1 MRRRVQIAHHDR
13 GSQVVLFEPFDQ
25 HPFSVEMSQQIRGL
39 LKPNRLPPA
48 PAPQHRLGVRR
59 QNDGAGSGLLKS
71 QRISAAGLLEG
82 MMGMLD
88 CRDGGGGG
96 QVPDQPLDQSRLSG
110 IRRSD
115 ERNHAHCGG
124 TVTVAKG
131 EIEGKHRIVIAGMIS
146 RSLVLILLP
155 LTLWAQAAPAP
166 QEPIKITAE
175 PLGDVEAGVVMRVAL
190 HFNLPADVPAEL
202 PLVAQG
208 SFLQGG
214 KVVRNFRWV
223 LRPTDRTG
231 FEVIQTLPA
240 GELEMEVRLL
250 STPEEATPMLLAKT
264 TSRISVAPKG
274 TPYVAGEEGT
284 AEGMLAEGVVP
295 ESSGSIRIL
304 PPRRDLA
311 PHLFLVDVEVKPP
324 IRRVEFFV
332 DGKKIFTKNAPP
344 YRTELDLGAIPRR
357 VEVRVVGYDPA
368 GRYVDADAWIVNER
382 ETPLEVKITRT
393 VTGDEVSHFKISI
406 QNPKNTRLQKV
417 ELFAGDRKL
426 HEWIRPPYAFDIANA
441 QLGGVEFIRASA
453 LDETGFE
460 ATDLLYLDGGRYF
473 EELEVNLVELPVS
486 VLDLA
491 GAAVVD
497 LKQEDFQVFEEKKPQ
512 KISGFGFSTDLPLS
526 VGVLV
531 DHSGS
536 MLPRIKDARTAAIE
550 FFKQII
556 GPRDRAFFGGF
567 SWQASDI
574 TPFVAEIASLESQVS
589 IMPEAQGGT
598 ALHDA
603 IISGLYRFRTIP
615 GRKALVIVTD
625 GEDTVSRIT
634 YDDMLHYVRAARV
647 PLYFI
652 GVGMSALDFG
662 VTSKLKGLAAET
674 GGMSYFVRDV
684 KALKD
689 VYAQLEKELRTQ
701 YLISYYTQSSKNDR
715 AYRTV
720 EVRTTRPGVKVR
732 TVRGFIP

>member
-1 MRRRVQIAHHDR
+1 M
-13 GSQVVLFEPFDQ
+13 
-25 HPFSVEMSQQIRGL
+25 
-39 LKPNRLPPA
+39 
-48 PAPQHRLGVRR
+48 
-59 QNDGAGSGLLKS
+59 
-71 QRISAAGLLEG
+71 
-82 MMGMLD
+82 
-88 CRDGGGGG
+88 
-96 QVPDQPLDQSRLSG
+96 
-110 IRRSD
+110 
-115 ERNHAHCGG
+115 
-124 TVTVAKG
+124 
-131 EIEGKHRIVIAGMIS
+131 
-146 RSLVLILLP
+146 LILLP
-155 LTLWAQAAPAP
+155 LTLLAQAAPAP
-166 QEPIKITAE
+166 QEPITITAQ
-175 PLGDVEAGVVMRVAL
+175 PLGDVESGVVMRISL
-190 HFNLPADVPAEL
+190 HFTLPSDVSTAL

-208 SFLQGG
+208 SFLQAG

-223 LRPTDRTG
+223 LRPTDRAG
-231 FEVIQTLPA
+231 FEVIQTLPV
-240 GELEMEVRLL
+240 GELDMEVRLL
-250 STPEEATPMLLAKT
+250 GTPEDATPMLLAKT
-264 TSRISVAPKG
+264 TTKISVASTG
-274 TPYVAGEEGT
+274 TPYVAGEEAG

-295 ESSGSIRIL
+295 ETSGSIRIL

-311 PHLFLVDVEVKPP
+311 PHLFLVDVEVKQP

-357 VEVRVVGYDPA
+357 VEVRVVGYDAA

-393 VTGDEVSHFKISI
+393 VTGDEVSHFKVSV
-406 QNPKNTRLQKV
+406 QNPKNTRLRKV
-417 ELFAGDRKL
+417 ELYAGDRKL
-426 HEWIRPPYAFDIANA
+426 HEWTKPPYALDIANA
-441 QLGGVEFIRASA
+441 QLSGVEFIRASA

-473 EELEVNLVELPVS
+473 AELEVNLVELPVS
-486 VLDLA
+486 VLDA
-491 GAAVVD
+491 GGTAVVD
-497 LKQEDFQVFEEKKPQ
+497 LKQEEFQVFEEKKPQ
-512 KISGFGFSTDLPLS
+512 KISGFGFSSDLPLS

-550 FFKQII
+550 FFKQIM

-567 SWQASDI
+567 SWQATDI
-574 TPFVAEIASLESQVS
+574 SPFVAEVASLESQVAR
-589 IMPEAQGGT
+589 MPEAQGGT
-598 ALHDA
+598 ALYDA
-603 IISGLYRFRTIP
+603 IISGLYRFRTVP

-625 GEDTVSRIT
+625 GEDTVSRIS

-652 GVGMSALDFG
+652 GVGMSALDFT

-684 KALKD
+684 KVLKD
-689 VYAQLEKELRTQ
+689 VYAQLEKELRSQ
-701 YLISYYTQSSKNDR
+701 YLISYYTQSSKEDR

-720 EVRTTRPGVKVR
+720 EVRTARPGVKVR